1 MPHERARVSVKY
13 VAAGY
18 RSTASS
24 RGAAICTPDFE
35 RAPDRAGGSAS
46 AAEAFGSSLGTFANN
61 WATVSEAKI
70 EAVAGLLE
78 DETARAILTQTSRE
92 PMSASELKQ
101 RCDASG
107 PTIYRR
113 LEQLRERDLI
123 EEQTRPDPESG
134 HHKQVYAPNLR
145 RVTVEL
151 VDGELRL
158 EIDRREDMSDR
169 FTRLIENI

>member
-1 MPHERARVSVKY
+1 
-13 VAAGY
+13 
-18 RSTASS
+18 
-24 RGAAICTPDFE
+24 
-35 RAPDRAGGSAS
+35 
-46 AAEAFGSSLGTFANN
+46 
-61 WATVSEAKI
+61 VSEAEI

-101 RCDASG
+101 QCDASG

-113 LEQLRERDLI
+113 LERLRERDLI

-134 HHKQVYAPNLR
+134 HHRQVYAPNLR